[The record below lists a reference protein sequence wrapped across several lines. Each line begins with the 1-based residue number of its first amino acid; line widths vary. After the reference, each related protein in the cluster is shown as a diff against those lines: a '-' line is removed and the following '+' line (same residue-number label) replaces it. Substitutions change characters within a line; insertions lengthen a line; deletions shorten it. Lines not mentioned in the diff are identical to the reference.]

1 MKEKLITEFIG
12 TFFLY
17 LIIALSAVSGA
28 AGDFA
33 PLAIGLGLAALI
45 FASGHRSKAHFN
57 PAVTLAFLF
66 TKNQKLK
73 ESAAYTLTAIV
84 AVLFAAFSA
93 QLLSPKI
100 PQAEIIIIC
109 PFTAILAEFIFT
121 FILVWVI
128 LNVAVSKGT
137 QGNGFYGIA
146 IGFTV
151 ASGAYCV
158 GSISGASFNPAVS
171 IGLLINNVIDL
182 KTVLLYSLV
191 QLFAGFI
198 AAKLFNCLEQD
209 KVT

>member
-73 ESAAYTLTAIV
+73 ESAAYRE
-84 AVLFAAFSA
+84 S
-93 QLLSPKI
+93 
-100 PQAEIIIIC
+100 
-109 PFTAILAEFIFT
+109 
-121 FILVWVI
+121 
-128 LNVAVSKGT
+128 
-137 QGNGFYGIA
+137 
-146 IGFTV
+146 
-151 ASGAYCV
+151 
-158 GSISGASFNPAVS
+158 
-171 IGLLINNVIDL
+171 
-182 KTVLLYSLV
+182 
-191 QLFAGFI
+191 
-198 AAKLFNCLEQD
+198 
-209 KVT
+209 